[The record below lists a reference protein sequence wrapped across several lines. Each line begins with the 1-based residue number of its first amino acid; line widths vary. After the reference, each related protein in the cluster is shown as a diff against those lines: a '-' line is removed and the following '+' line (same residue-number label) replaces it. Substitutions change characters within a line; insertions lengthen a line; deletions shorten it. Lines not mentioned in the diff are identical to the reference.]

1 MKTRI
6 LSLAFLLAA
15 PGAFAQHDKVEYQ
28 YKNNTFSVSQQD
40 KQLAKT
46 STGKIFYTRI
56 KAFDSFSRRDLKPY
70 ISREQFVAYLNKY
83 SQLPKMA
90 GVNGYG
96 DYSDAVQVLYNNI
109 KNLGRISSADAHRY
123 SLYEISAPVYK
134 VIDESWGN
142 DMVDIVIQE
151 AYLNLYDYVN
161 MKVASGD
168 RAFANAS
175 SLVNMDPIKTNE
187 AAGHCQFSV
196 NIDKPVLKK
205 DKIEVYFSDLAL
217 FKKISK
223 KYPGELLQGP
233 VGGWQAYADESDVVR
248 AMLQAYEGKKD
259 IPAYYVYGYKLE
271 DYGNPPTI
279 QQDLHKDNKWFVWVF
294 RNGKLYYSYMTLP
307 CADISKVTVYEERP
321 QAGLDDANGGGMGND
336 LAN

>member
-1 MKTRI
+1 MKSRI
-6 LSLAFLLAA
+6 LSLAILFVA
-15 PGAFAQHDKVEYQ
+15 PTAFAQEVVDYQ
-28 YKNNTFSVSQQD
+28 YKNNTFSVAQQD
-40 KQLAKT
+40 KQLTKS

-56 KAFDSFSRRDLKPY
+56 KAFDSFNKRQLKPY
-70 ISREQFVAYLNKY
+70 ISREQFVMYLNRFAE
-83 SQLPKMA
+83 LPKLA
-90 GVNGYG
+90 NSNGYNEYAG
-96 DYSDAVQVLYNNI
+96 AVETLHSNI
-109 KNLGRISSADAHRY
+109 KNLSRISSDDAHRY

-142 DMVDIVIQE
+142 DMVDAVIQE

-168 RAFANAS
+168 RAFANAKS
-175 SLVNMDPIKTNE
+175 YVNMDPIKTNE
-187 AAGHCQFSV
+187 AAGSCQFSV

-205 DKIEVYFSDLAL
+205 DQIEVYFSDLAL

-223 KYPGELLQGP
+223 KYPAELLQGP
-233 VGGWQAYADESDVVR
+233 IPGWQAMKDESDVVR
-248 AMLQAYEGKKD
+248 AMLQAYEGKKE

-279 QQDLHKDNKWFVWVF
+279 QQNLHKDNKWFVWVF

-307 CADISKVTVYEERP
+307 CAKISKVTVYEERP
-321 QAGLDDANGGGMGND
+321 QSGMEDADANAGTNED
-336 LAN
+336 FAN